1 MDINQK
7 LSPYFTLLEF
17 ALYNINTQGD
27 IFNRQTGYKLS
38 PVKTKKGYLKILL
51 YDNSGCRRTKLVHRL
66 VAEAFIPNPENKP
79 QVNHKNGIKSD
90 NRVENLEWCTKSE
103 NELHAY
109 KNRLKPN
116 ISHIR
121 EWNHR
126 ELGLFCGTIQDLIRF
141 DLSNTL
147 DHRRL
152 SELALGKKVEYKGWT
167 LK

>member
-1 MDINQK
+1 MMFKILDKFPDYLIYSNG
-7 LSPYFTLLEF
+7 
-17 ALYNINTQGD
+17 NI
-27 IFNRQTGYKLS
+27 YS
-38 PVKTKKGYLKILL
+38 TKYSKILKYGIHTKGYYQVGLT
-51 YDNSGCRRTKLVHRL
+51 DSEGRRLTRKVHRL